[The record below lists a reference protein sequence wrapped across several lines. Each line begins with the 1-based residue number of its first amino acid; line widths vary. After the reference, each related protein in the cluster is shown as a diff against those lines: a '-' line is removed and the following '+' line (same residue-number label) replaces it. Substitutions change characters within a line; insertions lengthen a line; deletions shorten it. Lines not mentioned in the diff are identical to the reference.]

1 MTPLYTNVFISGNA
15 NKYQETKHLCDIYK
29 QMILNSNRYEV
40 KENEYL
46 MCKASFHF
54 KAKEFDKS
62 LIYWDEYYEKYI
74 KNQKKLYE
82 TIFLIKLATY
92 CAYETGN
99 IKLLNK
105 YNNYFAKIGL
115 PEFKSPESLGFTIYF
130 YN

>member
-1 MTPLYTNVFISGNA
+1 
-15 NKYQETKHLCDIYK
+15 
-29 QMILNSNRYEV
+29 MILNSNRYEV

-54 KAKEFDKS
+54 KAKEFDKC

-92 CAYETGN
+92 CAYATGN